1 MEVPLVDKDY
11 LLERTP
17 GNGGWT
23 YAPIPEVPQDK
34 KAPFGWVKVK
44 GSIDGVEIK
53 KHHLMPMGNGE
64 LGLSVKA
71 EIRKKIKKQAG
82 DYVHVV
88 LYLDEEPSEIPN
100 CVCKTN
106 LEHWNFSIHWLKT
119 SGTIM

>member
-44 GSIDGVEIK
+44 GRDRK
-53 KHHLMPMGNGE
+53 
-64 LGLSVKA
+64 SV
-71 EIRKKIKKQAG
+71 
-82 DYVHVV
+82 V
-88 LYLDEEPSEIPN
+88 
-100 CVCKTN
+100 
-106 LEHWNFSIHWLKT
+106 
-119 SGTIM
+119 

>member
-44 GSIDGVEIK
+44 EV
-53 KHHLMPMGNGE
+53 LMV
-64 LGLSVKA
+64 SKS
-71 EIRKKIKKQAG
+71 K
-82 DYVHVV
+82 
-88 LYLDEEPSEIPN
+88 S
-100 CVCKTN
+100 
-106 LEHWNFSIHWLKT
+106 
-119 SGTIM
+119 TI

>member
-1 MEVPLVDKDY
+1 MEVPLVDKDT

-53 KHHLMPMGNGE
+53 KAPFDANGE
-64 LGLSVKA
+64 M
-71 EIRKKIKKQAG
+71 E
-82 DYVHVV
+82 
-88 LYLDEEPSEIPN
+88 N
-100 CVCKTN
+100 
-106 LEHWNFSIHWLKT
+106 
-119 SGTIM
+119 

>member
-23 YAPIPEVPQDK
+23 YAPIPEVPQDT

-53 KHHLMPMGNGE
+53 KHH
-64 LGLSVKA
+64 
-71 EIRKKIKKQAG
+71 
-82 DYVHVV
+82 
-88 LYLDEEPSEIPN
+88 
-100 CVCKTN
+100 
-106 LEHWNFSIHWLKT
+106 
-119 SGTIM
+119 